1 MTKKRNKSAEWMA
14 ATLTLIIGMIL
25 VPIIVDQVQSVDT
38 SNWTFTGSIGAVT
51 LFGLLPFV
59 FISGIVIYFIA
70 SILGKT

>member
-1 MTKKRNKSAEWMA
+1 MTKKKNKSAEWMA

-38 SNWTFTGSIGAVT
+38 SNWTFTGSIGAKT

-70 SILGKT
+70 SILRKT